1 MGKRGSGEERLIHLD
16 PSSYP
21 FSHFLLSLFQQ
32 FTFSSFSCKFDPS
45 GESIML
51 YLSQVLSRPIRDLE
65 GESVASIKDVIV
77 RLGEEDHPQVTGL
90 VARYRRRDFFVSRW
104 RITEFNEL
112 GVRLNSDILD
122 LRPFVRREGE
132 VLLARNVLDKQLID
146 VDGKRVVR
154 VNDVQIIE
162 AAGQWRVTG
171 ADVSLQGLWRR
182 LAPAGFRGT
191 RRPVEVIDW
200 SDVGYLATD
209 AATVQLKSASGKLAR
224 LHPVEIARL
233 AEALSYH
240 HGSEVVESL
249 DDETAA
255 ETLEEMPAAQQARIL
270 ADMDEER
277 AADILEW
284 MSPDEAADVLGDLPE
299 EKAEELLGLMEGEE
313 QADVAELLPYED
325 DTAGGLMTTEFVTL
339 PRELTVGEALAR
351 LREMAETPNM
361 IYYLYVVEA
370 EGSWK
375 LIGVIAL
382 RSLILADPEAPLA
395 NVMRS
400 EFQSAHPDE
409 PGKEVAHRIAEYNLL
424 ALPVIDRSGDILGII
439 TVDDA
444 MEILLPKDWR
454 QRLPRLFS

>member
-1 MGKRGSGEERLIHLD
+1 
-16 PSSYP
+16 
-21 FSHFLLSLFQQ
+21 
-32 FTFSSFSCKFDPS
+32 
-45 GESIML
+45 ML
-51 YLSQVLSRPIRDLE
+51 YLSQVLGRPIRDLE
-65 GESVASIKDVIV
+65 GESVATVKDVIT
-77 RLGEEDHPQVTGL
+77 RLGEEDHPEITGI

-104 RITEFNEL
+104 RVTELNEH
-112 GVRLNSDILD
+112 GVRLNSDVLD

-154 VNDVQIIE
+154 VNDVQLIE
-162 AAGQWRVTG
+162 AAGAWRITG

-182 LAPAGFRGT
+182 LAPAGFVGT
-191 RRPVEVIDW
+191 RKPVEVIDW

-209 AATVQLKSASGKLAR
+209 EATVRLKSARGKLAR

-233 AEALSYH
+233 AEALSYP

-255 ETLEEMPAAQQARIL
+255 ETLEEMAAAQQARIIS
-270 ADMDEER
+270 DMDEER

-313 QADVAELLPYED
+313 QADVAELLPYAD

-382 RSLILADPEAPLA
+382 RSLILADPAAPLA
-395 NVMRS
+395 DVMRT
-400 EFQSAHPDE
+400 EFRSAHTDE
-409 PGKEVAHRIAEYNLL
+409 PAKDVAHRIAEYNLL
-424 ALPVIDRSGDILGII
+424 ALPVVDETGDILGII

-454 QRLPRLFS
+454 QRLPRLFG

>member
-1 MGKRGSGEERLIHLD
+1 
-16 PSSYP
+16 
-21 FSHFLLSLFQQ
+21 
-32 FTFSSFSCKFDPS
+32 
-45 GESIML
+45 ML
-51 YLSQVLSRPIRDLE
+51 YLSQVIGRPIRDLE
-65 GESVASIKDVIV
+65 GLRVATVKDVIV
-77 RLGEEDHPQVTGL
+77 RLGEEDHPPVAGI
-90 VARYRRRDFFVSRW
+90 VARYRRRDFFLSRW
-104 RITEFNEL
+104 RITSLDKN
-112 GVRLNSDILD
+112 GVRLNNDTLN
-122 LRPFVRREGE
+122 LQPFVRRDNE
-132 VLLARNVLDKQLID
+132 VLLARDVLDKQLID

-154 VNDVQIIE
+154 VNDVQLIE
-162 AAGQWRVTG
+162 AADEWRVTG
-171 ADVSLQGLWRR
+171 ADVSLHGLWRR
-182 LAPAGFRGT
+182 LAPAGFLGT
-191 RRPVEVIDW
+191 RKAVEVIDW

-209 AATVQLKSASGKLAR
+209 AATVQLKSSTGKLAR

-255 ETLEEMPAAQQARIL
+255 ETLEEMPAERQVRIIG
-270 ADMDEER
+270 DMDEER

-339 PRELTVGEALAR
+339 PRALTVGEALAR

-370 EGSWK
+370 ELSWQ
-375 LIGVIAL
+375 LQGVIAL
-382 RSLILADPEAPLA
+382 RSLILSDPSLPLA
-395 NVMRS
+395 DVMRTD
-400 EFQSAHPDE
+400 FQSAHADE
-409 PGKEVAHRIAEYNLL
+409 SAKDVAQRIAAYNLL
-424 ALPVIDRSGDILGII
+424 ALPVVEESGDILGII

-454 QRLPRLFS
+454 QRLPRLFG

>member
-1 MGKRGSGEERLIHLD
+1 
-16 PSSYP
+16 
-21 FSHFLLSLFQQ
+21 
-32 FTFSSFSCKFDPS
+32 
-45 GESIML
+45 ML
-51 YLSQVLSRPIRDLE
+51 YLSQMLGRPIRDRE
-65 GESVASIKDVIV
+65 GLRIATVKDIIV
-77 RLGEEDHPQVTGL
+77 RLGEEDHPPVTGL
-90 VARYRRRDFFVSRW
+90 VARYRRRDFFLSRW
-104 RITEFNEL
+104 RIAEL
-112 GVRLNSDILD
+112 NSNGVRLNSDILD
-122 LRPFVRREGE
+122 LRPFVRRENE
-132 VLLARNVLDKQLID
+132 VLLARDVLDKQLID

-162 AAGQWRVTG
+162 AAEDWRVTG

-182 LAPAGFRGT
+182 LAPAGFVGT
-191 RRPVEVIDW
+191 SKPVEVIDW

-209 AATVQLKSASGKLAR
+209 AATVQLKSSSGKLGR

-255 ETLEEMPAAQQARIL
+255 ETLEEMPAERQVRIL
-270 ADMDEER
+270 GDMDEER
-277 AADILEW
+277 AADILEL

-299 EKAEELLGLMEGEE
+299 EKAEELLGLMEHDE
-313 QADVAELLPYED
+313 QAEVAELLPYED

-339 PRELTVGEALAR
+339 PRQLSVGEALAR

-370 EGSWK
+370 EGSWQ
-375 LIGVIAL
+375 LVGVIAL
-382 RSLILADPEAPLA
+382 RSLILADPSAPLEE
-395 NVMRS
+395 VMRT
-400 EFQSAHPDE
+400 EFQTGYADE
-409 PGKEVAHRIAEYNLL
+409 TAKAVAQRIAEYNLL
-424 ALPVIDRSGDILGII
+424 ALPVIDDTGDILGII

-444 MEILLPKDWR
+444 MEFLLPKDWR

>member
-1 MGKRGSGEERLIHLD
+1 
-16 PSSYP
+16 
-21 FSHFLLSLFQQ
+21 
-32 FTFSSFSCKFDPS
+32 
-45 GESIML
+45 ML
-51 YLSQVLSRPIRDLE
+51 YLSQVLGRPIRDLD
-65 GESVASIKDVIV
+65 GESVATVKDVII
-77 RLGEEDHPQVTGL
+77 RLGEEDHPQVIGL
-90 VARYRRRDFFVSRW
+90 VARYRRRDFFVPRW
-104 RITEFNEL
+104 RITELSEG
-112 GVRLNSDILD
+112 GVKLNSDLLD
-122 LRPFVRREGE
+122 LRPFERRDGE
-132 VLLARNVLDKQLID
+132 VLLARSVLDKQLID

-154 VNDVQIIE
+154 VNDVQLIE
-162 AAGQWRVTG
+162 AGGAWRVTG

-182 LAPAGFRGT
+182 LAPAGFMGT
-191 RRPVEVIDW
+191 RKPVEVIDW

-209 AATVQLKSASGKLAR
+209 EAVQLKSARGKLAR

-255 ETLEEMPAAQQARIL
+255 ETLEEMPAAQQARIIGE
-270 ADMDEER
+270 MDEER

-313 QADVAELLPYED
+313 QAEVAELLPYED

-339 PRELTVGEALAR
+339 PRELTVDAALAR
-351 LREMAETPNM
+351 LREMAQTPNM

-370 EGSWK
+370 EDSWK

-382 RSLILADPEAPLA
+382 RSLILANPAAPLA
-395 NVMRS
+395 AVMRT

-409 PGKEVAHRIAEYNLL
+409 PAKEVAKRIAEYNLL
-424 ALPVIDRSGDILGII
+424 ALPVVDQAGDILGII

-444 MEILLPKDWR
+444 MEILLPKNWR
-454 QRLPRLFS
+454 EHLPRLFG

>member
-1 MGKRGSGEERLIHLD
+1 
-16 PSSYP
+16 
-21 FSHFLLSLFQQ
+21 
-32 FTFSSFSCKFDPS
+32 
-45 GESIML
+45 ML

-65 GESVASIKDVIV
+65 GERVATVKDVII
-77 RLGEEDHPQVTGL
+77 RLGEDDHPPVTGF
-90 VARYRRRDFFVSRW
+90 VARYRRRDFFLSRW
-104 RITEFNEL
+104 RIADFGEQ

-122 LRPFVRREGE
+122 LRPFVRRDGE
-132 VLLARNVLDKQLID
+132 VLLARDVLDKQLID

-182 LAPAGFRGT
+182 LAPAGFVGT
-191 RRPVEVIDW
+191 RTPVEVIDW
-200 SDVGYLATD
+200 ADVGYLATD
-209 AATVQLKSASGKLAR
+209 AATVQLKSSSDKLAR

-233 AEALSYH
+233 AEAFSYH
-240 HGSEVVESL
+240 HGTEIVQAL

-255 ETLEEMPAAQQARIL
+255 ETLEEMPAEHQARIL
-270 ADMDEER
+270 GDMDEER

-299 EKAEELLGLMEGEE
+299 EKAEELLGLMESEE

-325 DTAGGLMTTEFVTL
+325 DTAGGLMTTEFVSL
-339 PRELTVGEALAR
+339 PRDLTVGEALAR

-361 IYYLYVVEA
+361 IYYLYVVDG
-370 EGSWK
+370 EGSWQ
-375 LIGVIAL
+375 LVGVIAL
-382 RSLILADPEAPLA
+382 RSLILADPSAPLA
-395 NVMRS
+395 EVMRA
-400 EFQSAHPDE
+400 EFQRAHPDD
-409 PGKEVAHRIAEYNLL
+409 PAAEVAQKIAEYNLL
-424 ALPVIDRSGDILGII
+424 ALPVVDEAGDILGII

-454 QRLPRLFS
+454 QRLPRLFA

>member
-1 MGKRGSGEERLIHLD
+1 
-16 PSSYP
+16 
-21 FSHFLLSLFQQ
+21 
-32 FTFSSFSCKFDPS
+32 
-45 GESIML
+45 ML
-51 YLSQVLSRPIRDLE
+51 YLSQVLGRPIRDLE
-65 GESVASIKDVIV
+65 GERVATVKDVIV
-77 RLGEEDHPQVTGL
+77 RLGADDHPRFSGL
-90 VARYRRRDFFVSRW
+90 VARYRRRDFFLSRW
-104 RITEFNEL
+104 RITELNEQ

-132 VLLARNVLDKQLID
+132 VLLARDVLDKQLID

-182 LAPAGFRGT
+182 LAPAGFVGT
-191 RRPVEVIDW
+191 RTPVEVIDW
-200 SDVGYLATD
+200 ADVGYLATD
-209 AATVQLKSASGKLAR
+209 AASVQLKSSSAKLAR

-233 AEALSYH
+233 AQAFSYH
-240 HGSEVVESL
+240 HGTEIVEAL

-255 ETLEEMPAAQQARIL
+255 ETLEEMQAEHQARIL
-270 ADMDEER
+270 GDMDEER

-299 EKAEELLGLMEGEE
+299 EKAEELLSLMESEE

-339 PRELTVGEALAR
+339 PRDLTVGEALAR

-370 EGSWK
+370 EKSWK
-375 LIGVIAL
+375 LVGVIAL
-382 RSLILADPEAPLA
+382 RSLILADSSVPLA
-395 NVMRS
+395 EVMRS
-400 EFQSAHPDE
+400 DLQVALPDQAAID
-409 PGKEVAHRIAEYNLL
+409 VAQKIAEYNLL
-424 ALPVIDRSGDILGII
+424 ALPV
-439 TVDDA
+439 
-444 MEILLPKDWR
+444 
-454 QRLPRLFS
+454 